1 MRALT
6 ALNPDAVLIE
16 GPPDADGIVAAAAD
30 PAMQPPVAILV
41 YAPETPRAAA
51 FYPFATFSPEW
62 QALQFALARD
72 LPVRFMDLAQT
83 YRLRAEAIEP
93 APIRELRSDP
103 LAAIAAMAG
112 YSDGERWWD
121 RMVEHRHDDAD
132 AFAALGDLMAGV
144 REQHGAEETAE
155 DALREAAMRQI
166 VRATAAEYERVA
178 VVCGAW
184 HVPALRDLAPARAD
198 AQLLKGLTRTKVAA
212 TWVPWTFG
220 RLAAASGYGA
230 GIASPGWYDHL
241 WDHSEGIIG
250 SWMTKAARA
259 LRTAGLDISPAHAIE
274 ATRLAEALASM
285 RDVPLP
291 GLPEAGDAMRAVFA
305 FGDPLPMALVHE
317 ELIVAERLGAVPSD
331 VPQVPLAL
339 DIARE
344 QKRLRLPP
352 AAQVREVELDL
363 RTAGDLDR
371 STLLHRLGLLDIAWG
386 TVQRVRGATGTF
398 REAWTLRWRPEF
410 ALNVIEASIYGTT
423 LALAADG
430 RTRERAERATDLAAL
445 TGLLD
450 AALAAAL
457 GECARFVLARI
468 DDLAALTHDVARM
481 LDALPAFAEVRRYGD
496 VRGTDLGAIGAT
508 IDSLVARACVGL
520 PTAVLA
526 LDDEAAENML
536 PRLDA
541 ADAALRVLDSPD
553 HRTSWH
559 AALARIA
566 RDDRVHG
573 LVAGRA
579 LRLGFDAGSIAV
591 AEVRQAIS
599 RALSH
604 AAAPPNAAAWID
616 GLLRGSGVLLVH
628 HPELIDVVDEWLV
641 RLGAD
646 AFTETLPLVRRT
658 FATFAPAERRAMG
671 ERVAGTT
678 VTVRARVSDDVDD
691 ERARLVLPVLAAIFG
706 ETGSP

>member
-6 ALNPDAVLIE
+6 ALDPDAVLIE
-16 GPPDADGIVAAAAD
+16 GPPDADGIIAAAAD
-30 PAMQPPVAILV
+30 AAMQPPVAILV

-51 FYPFATFSPEW
+51 FFPFATFSPEW
-62 QALQFALARD
+62 QALRFALARS
-72 LPVRFMDLAQT
+72 LPVRFMDLGQT
-83 YRLRAEAIEP
+83 HRLHAAAPEDEP
-93 APIRELRSDP
+93 VREMRSDP
-103 LAAIAAMAG
+103 LAAIAAVAG

-144 REQHGAEETAE
+144 REQQTIAESDE
-155 DALREAAMRQI
+155 DRLREAAMRQI
-166 VRATAAEYERVA
+166 VRATAADHERVA

-184 HVPALRDLAPARAD
+184 HVPALRELPPARAD
-198 AQLLKGLTRTKVAA
+198 AQLLKGLPRTKVAA

-220 RLAAASGYGA
+220 RLTTASGYGA

-241 WDHSEGIIG
+241 WNTSDGIID

-259 LRTAGLDISPAHAIE
+259 LRTAGLDVSPAHAIE
-274 ATRLAEALASM
+274 ATRLAGALASL

-291 GLPEAGDAMRAVFA
+291 GFPEAGDAMRAVFA

-317 ELIVAERLGAVPSD
+317 ELIVAERLGAVPAD

-352 AAQVREVELDL
+352 AAQARELELDL
-363 RTAGDLDR
+363 RTPGDRDR
-371 STLLHRLGLLDIAWG
+371 STLLHRLALLDIPWG
-386 TVQRVRGATGTF
+386 IAQRVRGATGTF

-410 ALNVIEASIYGTT
+410 SLNVIEGSIYGTT
-423 LALAADG
+423 LALAAEA
-430 RTRERAERATDLAAL
+430 RTRERAERATELATL

-457 GECARFVLARI
+457 GDSVRFILARI
-468 DDLAALTHDVARM
+468 DELAALTHDVARM
-481 LDALPAFAEVRRYGD
+481 LEALPAFAEVRRYGD

-508 IDSLVARACVGL
+508 IDALVARACVGL

-526 LDDEAAENML
+526 LDDAAAEQML
-536 PRLDA
+536 PRIDG
-541 ADAALRVLDSPD
+541 ADAALRVLDSHE
-553 HRTSWH
+553 HRTAWL

-579 LRLGFDAGSIAV
+579 LRLGFDAGSIDV
-591 AEVRQAIS
+591 ADVRQAIS

-628 HPELIDVVDEWLV
+628 HPELIDVVDAWLTA
-641 RLGAD
+641 LDAD
-646 AFTETLPLVRRT
+646 AFIETLPLVRRT

-671 ERVAGTT
+671 ERIAGTT
-678 VTVRARVSDDVDD
+678 GTSRANVSDDVD
-691 ERARLVLPVLAAIFG
+691 ESRARLVLPVLTAILG
-706 ETGSP
+706 EAPS